1 MLVRILTNKT
11 NYESFKKIIELL
23 KVRKISHFR
32 MTKKLNAYVVEYTE
46 CDYNDKPEIEDLL
59 EILETIDVADKSVQK
74 FYIFYDIDNDGIIY
88 NVEKTIIK
96 EKVESEER
104 ELSETDKFLKALNDV
119 KVGLKSI
126 GIDKIGIKLPKSKK
140 DTPVS
145 LSVIFDSLELEINK
159 KL

>member
-32 MTKKLNAYVVEYTE
+32 MTKKLNAYIVEYTE

-59 EILETIDVADKSVQK
+59 EILETIDITDKSVQK

-88 NVEKTIIK
+88 NVEKKIVK
-96 EKVESEER
+96 EPIGEE
-104 ELSETDKFLKALNDV
+104 ELSETEKFMRAYESF
-119 KVGLKSI
+119 KVGIKSL
-126 GIDKIGIKLPKSKK
+126 GIDKVGIKLPKSKK
-140 DTPVS
+140 DTPIS
-145 LSVIFDSLELEINK
+145 LSVIFDSIELEINK